1 MSAAVITPA
10 PAPSM
15 ALDEGRIGLRAN
27 LRHIGALARRNMLQI
42 KQDPESMFD
51 VLLMPIVFTL
61 LFVYVF
67 GGALEGNT
75 TAYVNY
81 MVPGL
86 MAMMGMNIAM
96 AVGTGVN
103 SDFQT
108 GVMDRFRTMPIA
120 RSSVLI
126 AKIVVEIGRA
136 LIATA
141 ILLAVGFILGL
152 HVSTSVFGLLAA
164 VALST
169 AFGASLMWI
178 FILLGLT
185 AKTPQSVQ
193 ALSMI
198 VVLPLQ
204 FGSSI
209 FAKPTTMPGWLQSFT
224 KANPLSNLADASR
237 ALINGGPVAHSV
249 WMTLAWAVGITAISA
264 PWPWPASARRPDPPR
279 SHPRPAGPHL
289 GPAGLSSATQPLG
302 WRHAARSG
310 RGSAK
315 RMVPSPAKT
324 EEPCPGSTPV
334 AIAATSPWP
343 VPPRSRQLCWC
354 PRRPRAR
361 HRRPSVPASS
371 RTSTWPP
378 ASSRRT
384 SRWSRTAPPT

>member
-1 MSAAVITPA
+1 MSAAVITPS

-15 ALDEGRIGLRAN
+15 ALGEGRIGLRAN

-249 WMTLAWAVGITAISA
+249 WMTLAWAVGITAVSA
-264 PWPWPASARRPDPPR
+264 PLAVARFR
-279 SHPRPAGPHL
+279 
-289 GPAGLSSATQPLG
+289 
-302 WRHAARSG
+302 
-310 RGSAK
+310 K
-315 RMVPSPAKT
+315 KT
-324 EEPCPGSTPV
+324 
-334 AIAATSPWP
+334 
-343 VPPRSRQLCWC
+343 
-354 PRRPRAR
+354 
-361 HRRPSVPASS
+361 
-371 RTSTWPP
+371 
-378 ASSRRT
+378 
-384 SRWSRTAPPT
+384 